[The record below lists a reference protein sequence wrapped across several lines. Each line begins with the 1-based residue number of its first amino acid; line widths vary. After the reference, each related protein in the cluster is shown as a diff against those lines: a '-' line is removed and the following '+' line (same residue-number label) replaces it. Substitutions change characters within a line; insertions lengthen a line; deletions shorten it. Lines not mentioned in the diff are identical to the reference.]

1 MRIKRIA
8 IIIIISSALVSLIC
22 SWLAIFL
29 WDNYDSSSD
38 KYGIMLS
45 VLSTVISVVALIY
58 VMITYGRGKT
68 IARKL

>member
-29 WDNYDSSSD
+29 WDNYDFSSD